1 MVVYYM
7 FDHMGAGQVQKF
19 REGLG
24 NGRLTA
30 SMWTDDSLRSASTKR
45 SPRNRHPIKLRAVFQ
60 TKRLGERERK
70 ASGEDAL
77 IWSINEG
84 SKK

>member
-30 SMWTDDSLRSASTKR
+30 SMWTDDLTLVVRFDKTFTEESAPDPS
-45 SPRNRHPIKLRAVFQ
+45 
-60 TKRLGERERK
+60 
-70 ASGEDAL
+70 
-77 IWSINEG
+77 
-84 SKK
+84 